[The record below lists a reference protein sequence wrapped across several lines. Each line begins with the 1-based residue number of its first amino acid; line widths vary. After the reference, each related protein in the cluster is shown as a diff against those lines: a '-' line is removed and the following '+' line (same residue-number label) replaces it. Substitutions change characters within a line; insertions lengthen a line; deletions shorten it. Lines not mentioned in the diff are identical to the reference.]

1 MFAKIMQQATISTI
15 CVCGAGT
22 MGSGIAQVAA
32 QAGYAT
38 TLFDVNEAILAKS
51 RQQITASLNKFIEKG
66 KITVPERDETL
77 ARLQFTAGI
86 NNCKAGLIIEAIIED
101 KAAKAQLFNK
111 LAAINGDDTIF
122 ATNTSSLSITEIA
135 ALTTVA
141 AKIIG
146 VHFFNPAPL
155 MKLVEV
161 IKTQYTDAALTD
173 AIIAVVTQM
182 GKTPV
187 LCNDA
192 PGFIVNRVARQYY
205 LEALKLVETGV
216 ATIETVDAIMEASG
230 FKMGPFKLMDL
241 IGIDVNYAVSNIV
254 WEALDKPERLTPSLL
269 QKQKVDAGELG
280 NKSGKGFYKS

>member
-1 MFAKIMQQATISTI
+1 
-15 CVCGAGT
+15 

-77 ARLQFTAGI
+77 ARLQFTADV
-86 NNCKAGLIIEAIIED
+86 NNCKAGLIVEAIIED

-122 ATNTSSLSITEIA
+122 ATNTSSISITEIA

-141 AKIIG
+141 ARIIG

-161 IKTQYTDAALTD
+161 IKTQYTDGALTD

-205 LEALKLVETGV
+205 LEAMKLVETGV

-269 QKQKVDAGELG
+269 QKQKVEAGELG
-280 NKSGKGFYKS
+280 NKSGGGFYKS